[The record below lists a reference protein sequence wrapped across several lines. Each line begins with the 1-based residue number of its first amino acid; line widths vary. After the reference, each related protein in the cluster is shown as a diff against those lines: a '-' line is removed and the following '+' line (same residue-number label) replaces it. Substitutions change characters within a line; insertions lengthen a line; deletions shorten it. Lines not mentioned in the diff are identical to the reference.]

1 MTVEEDETVARQEE
15 KRRQQKAVTSEIG
28 QRGRI
33 PQRKNGRK
41 EQNMPERKSAVVK
54 RGESCM
60 VLNRDI
66 KIQRPTGRKLLFLMP
81 FAVCYACFVVLGDW
95 QGSVDYS
102 NAQNLGRLVLWT
114 VGSFAVLLAA
124 GFLMENWAALIAL
137 MPSGMRVLYEKMFPP
152 RKARQGH
159 WWIWLAFFL
168 FCLLCYLPYFLIYY
182 PTWFNNDAVWQMEQ
196 ALGMAAKSN
205 HHPYFHTLIIKVFLT
220 VGYGLFHD
228 YTAAVALYTFCQM
241 ALTAAVFSFYLYLL
255 YRQGTRILW
264 LGLAVFFY
272 ALLPINGMFSI
283 CMGKDAWFTA
293 AFLLFVWAVHNCAA
307 KKAAMGGA
315 AGRTEAPGGF
325 DGRGKVSGVTGG
337 RRWLWFFVTGLSVC
351 LLRSNGIFVFLGTA
365 VLLVISQIFSGRAA
379 DRAERQGPQKEGV
392 WTGTDGGRRKY
403 LWRERQRMY
412 TSVAAALVCYLLWQ
426 GPILH
431 ALQVEPPDT
440 IESLT
445 MPAQHLLCAYARGG
459 NLKPEEVEMLEAVV
473 PLEHIDEYY
482 NPYLFDMAKNY
493 IREHG
498 NQQVIAEN
506 KGAYAKL
513 WLNVGLRNP
522 MLYLEAEIRQ
532 TAGYYALHI
541 PHDQI
546 LYSEYFMVDNP
557 FGIESERK
565 VFSYDA
571 GLAMGRFLQWF
582 QTFYNRVWSL
592 GLNTWLLLFALACAL
607 YRGRRAIAFAPCVML
622 LGSLLL
628 ATPVYNEF
636 RYAYG
641 VFVALPVLFSVGL
654 GREETPP
661 LP

>member
-1 MTVEEDETVARQEE
+1 MEW
-15 KRRQQKAVTSEIG
+15 
-28 QRGRI
+28 
-33 PQRKNGRK
+33 
-41 EQNMPERKSAVVK
+41 
-54 RGESCM
+54 
-60 VLNRDI
+60 NRDM
-66 KIQRPTGRKLLFLMP
+66 KIQRPARRKLLLLVP

-102 NAQNLGRLVLWT
+102 NAQNLGRLVLWAA
-114 VGSFAVLLAA
+114 GSFAVLLGA
-124 GFLMENWAALIAL
+124 GFLLENRAALVGFL
-137 MPSGMRVLYEKMFPP
+137 PSGVQAVCRSVFLPGKK
-152 RKARQGH
+152 RKGH
-159 WWIWLAFFL
+159 WWIWLLFFL
-168 FCLLCYLPYFLIYY
+168 LCLLCYLPYFFMYY

-241 ALTAAVFSFYLYLL
+241 ALTAAVFGFFLYLL
-255 YRQGTRILW
+255 YRRGTKILW
-264 LGLAVFFY
+264 LVLAVFFY
-272 ALLPINGMFSI
+272 ALLPVNGMFSI

-293 AFLLFVWAVHNCAA
+293 AFLLFVWAVHHCAEGGEGLHNGDGY
-307 KKAAMGGA
+307 MGVLG
-315 AGRTEAPGGF
+315 TP
-325 DGRGKVSGVTGG
+325 GG
-337 RRWLWFFVTGLSVC
+337 RRWLWFFVTGVLVC

-365 VLLVISQIFSGRAA
+365 VVLVFSQRQ
-379 DRAERQGPQKEGV
+379 ERK
-392 WTGTDGGRRKY
+392 
-403 LWRERQRMY
+403 RMY
-412 TSVAAALVCYLLWQ
+412 TSIAAVLLCSFLWR
-426 GPILH
+426 GPVLT
-431 ALQVEPPDT
+431 ALQVQPPDT

-445 MPAQHLLCAYARGG
+445 MPVQHLLCAYARGG
-459 NLKPEEVEMLEAVV
+459 NLTAEEVEMLEAVV
-473 PLEHIDEYY
+473 PLEQIDAYY
-482 NPYLFDMAKNY
+482 NPYLFDMTKNY

-513 WLNVGLRNP
+513 WLHVGLRNP

-557 FGIESERK
+557 FGIENKRK

-571 GLAMGRFLQWF
+571 SLAMGEFLQWF
-582 QTFYNRVWSL
+582 QVFYNRVWSL
-592 GLNTWLLLFALACAL
+592 GMNTWLLLFALACAL
-607 YRGRRAIAFAPCVML
+607 YRGQRAIAFVPCVML

-641 VFVALPVLFSVGL
+641 VFVALPLLFQIGVG
-654 GREETPP
+654 EECASTVSH
-661 LP
+661 

>member
-1 MTVEEDETVARQEE
+1 M
-15 KRRQQKAVTSEIG
+15 G
-28 QRGRI
+28 F
-33 PQRKNGRK
+33 
-41 EQNMPERKSAVVK
+41 
-54 RGESCM
+54 
-60 VLNRDI
+60 NRDI
-66 KIQRPTGRKLLFLMP
+66 KIQRPTGRKLLLLVP
-81 FAVCYACFVVLGDW
+81 FALCYACFVVLGDW
-95 QGSVDYS
+95 QGSVGYS
-102 NAQNLGRLVLWT
+102 NAQNLGRLVLWAA
-114 VGSFAVLLAA
+114 GSFAVLFAA
-124 GFLMENWAALIAL
+124 GFLLENWAVLIAL
-137 MPSGMRVLYEKMFPP
+137 MPSGARVVYEKMFPP

-159 WWIWLAFFL
+159 RWIWLAFFM

-255 YRQGTRILW
+255 YRRGTRILW
-264 LGLAVFFY
+264 LVLTVFFY

-307 KKAAMGGA
+307 KTGTSG
-315 AGRTEAPGGF
+315 TPG
-325 DGRGKVSGVTGG
+325 V
-337 RRWLWFFVTGLSVC
+337 RRWFCFFVTGVSVC

-379 DRAERQGPQKEGV
+379 DRAERQSSRKEAALN
-392 WTGTDGGRRKY
+392 GTDGGRRKY

-412 TSVAAALVCYLLWQ
+412 TSVAAVLVCYLLWQ
-426 GPILH
+426 GPILT
-431 ALQVEPPDT
+431 ALQVQPPDT

-445 MPAQHLLCAYARGG
+445 MPVQHLLCAYARGG

-482 NPYLFDMAKNY
+482 NPYLFDMTKNY
-493 IREHG
+493 IRENG

-506 KGAYAKL
+506 KSAYAKL

-571 GLAMGRFLQWF
+571 SIAMGEFLQWF

-641 VFVALPVLFSVGL
+641 VFVALPVLFSVGFYY
-654 GREETPP
+654 EE
-661 LP
+661 